1 MLALNE
7 NYKIVFQKF
16 IYLYLFIIIT
26 INNLCT
32 ILKHVLGILS
42 LFSSKKMLNSF
53 KQYFKI
59 LKVFFKQQ
67 KITHRLLDSTVTA
80 VILTKF

>member
-32 ILKHVLGILS
+32 ILKHMLGLS
-42 LFSSKKMLNSF
+42 LFSYKKILNSF
-53 KQYFKI
+53 KEYFKI